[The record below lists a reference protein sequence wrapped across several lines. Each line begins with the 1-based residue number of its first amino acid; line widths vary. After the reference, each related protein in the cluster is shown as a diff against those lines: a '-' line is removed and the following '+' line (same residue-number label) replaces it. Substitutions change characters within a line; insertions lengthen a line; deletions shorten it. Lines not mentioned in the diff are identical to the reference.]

1 MGSASRQSSAVG
13 SGDALKKKTAAD
25 WFQNHTTA
33 ITGHSSVYTHEKTY
47 REQFY
52 LVRPEGE
59 SPWPMVLPTITK
71 GIGLVRQKLVE

>member
-1 MGSASRQSSAVG
+1 MG

-25 WFQNHTTA
+25 WSQNRTTA
-33 ITGHSSVYTHEKTY
+33 VTGQSSVYTHAKTY
-47 REQFY
+47 GEQLY
-52 LVRPEGE
+52 LVRPEEE